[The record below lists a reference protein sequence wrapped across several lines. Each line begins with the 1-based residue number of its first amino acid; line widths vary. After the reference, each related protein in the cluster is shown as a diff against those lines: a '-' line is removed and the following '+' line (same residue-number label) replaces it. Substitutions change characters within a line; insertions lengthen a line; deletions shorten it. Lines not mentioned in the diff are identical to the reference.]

1 MGVSL
6 VCVVVGVACTYLHI
20 VVNARIRQNAL
31 SVRLSAQVDFALK
44 FAAAV
49 VARAILR
56 NIALVQTILAGA
68 AGHTP
73 RLTVLLEAYGA
84 LVGVVCV
91 GARRGCHVVR
101 RLLMVLAGLICF
113 RAHTPFVHNL
123 HLLLLLV
130 VGNAVEL
137 AVNDVLLAAR
147 GVLLELFL
155 AVGGHPLLRLLLLML
170 EQVRWLVLR
179 HAIVIRIR
187 PLLRI
192 CDDNFLS

>member
-1 MGVSL
+1 
-6 VCVVVGVACTYLHI
+6 
-20 VVNARIRQNAL
+20 
-31 SVRLSAQVDFALK
+31 
-44 FAAAV
+44 
-49 VARAILR
+49 
-56 NIALVQTILAGA
+56 
-68 AGHTP
+68 
-73 RLTVLLEAYGA
+73 
-84 LVGVVCV
+84 
-91 GARRGCHVVR
+91 
-101 RLLMVLAGLICF
+101 MVLAGLICL

-147 GVLLELFL
+147 GVLLVLFL
-155 AVGGHPLLRLLLLML
+155 AVGGHPLLRLLML
-170 EQVRWLVLR
+170 EQVHWLVLR